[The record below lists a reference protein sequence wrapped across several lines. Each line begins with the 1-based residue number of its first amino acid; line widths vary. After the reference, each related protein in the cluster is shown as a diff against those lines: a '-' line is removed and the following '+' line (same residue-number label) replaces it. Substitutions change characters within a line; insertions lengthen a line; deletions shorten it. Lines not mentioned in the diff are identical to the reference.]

1 MSDEQAQKSPPP
13 EAAQTDSGADAKADA
28 APQKKDPIRRVTL
41 IVLIVCAVLF
51 VWHLLSDRITPH
63 TDQARVTGLVVPIVP
78 QVAGYLTEVNVRL
91 HSVVNADDVLFQIDP
106 RPYEIAVQSAE
117 ANLDNTAQQVGAMT
131 ATVKSAAARL
141 GIARAQLDRSQR
153 TYDRTQ
159 DILSKNPGAL
169 SQVDK
174 DRAPLTVIDL
184 SDEQSVKAGRTIGLV
199 PAWLQEYEKERKG
212 DSNA

>member
-1 MSDEQAQKSPPP
+1 MSDEQTQKSPPP
-13 EAAQTDSGADAKADA
+13 EAAQTDSGADAEADA
-28 APQKKDPIRRVTL
+28 APQKK
-41 IVLIVCAVLF
+41 
-51 VWHLLSDRITPH
+51 
-63 TDQARVTGLVVPIVP
+63 DQARVTGLVVPIVP

-174 DRAPLTVIDL
+174 DR
-184 SDEQSVKAGRTIGLV
+184 DETNLAQSL
-199 PAWLQEYEKERKG
+199 EKV
-212 DSNA
+212 